1 MRCSDFVEESAMD
14 EDLIREWFYHIG
26 ETDEAT
32 IREFQDTHERV
43 PSANVHFL
51 GRETERGIRWLKH
64 WTP

>member
-1 MRCSDFVEESAMD
+1 MD